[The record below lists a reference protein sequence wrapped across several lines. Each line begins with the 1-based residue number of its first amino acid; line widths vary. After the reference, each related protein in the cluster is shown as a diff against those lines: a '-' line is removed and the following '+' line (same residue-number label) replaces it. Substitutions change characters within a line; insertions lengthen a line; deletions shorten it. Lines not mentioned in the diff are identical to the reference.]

1 MSWLK
6 LLGNFKYMVAMWLD
20 IDIVIAI
27 EAQLVEWIR
36 PTVGAEVMPTLPDR
50 IAEMSIFSLQP
61 MCKNI
66 HLLRM

>member
-1 MSWLK
+1 
-6 LLGNFKYMVAMWLD
+6 MVAMWLD

-27 EAQLVEWIR
+27 EGNLVKWIR
-36 PTVGAEVMPTLPDR
+36 LTVGPEMMPTLSDR

-66 HLLRM
+66 YLVRV

>member
-1 MSWLK
+1 
-6 LLGNFKYMVAMWLD
+6 MWLD

-27 EAQLVEWIR
+27 EGKLVEWIR
-36 PTVGAEVMPTLPDR
+36 LTVGAEIIPTSTDR

-66 HLLRM
+66 YLVRV

>member
-1 MSWLK
+1 
-6 LLGNFKYMVAMWLD
+6 MVAMWLD

-36 PTVGAEVMPTLPDR
+36 LTVRPEIMSTSPDR

-66 HLLRM
+66 YLVTV

>member
-27 EAQLVEWIR
+27 EGKLVEWIR
-36 PTVGAEVMPTLPDR
+36 LTVGPEMMSTSADR
-50 IAEMSIFSLQP
+50 FTEMSIFSLQP

-66 HLLRM
+66 YLVRV